1 LAAEIK
7 LGLTAKLGSAAQ
19 TKLGL
24 AAKLGLTAET
34 ELGLTAKSSPS
45 LAAPLASITL
55 ERAPRVH

>member
-7 LGLTAKLGSAAQ
+7 LGLTAKLGSAA
-19 TKLGL
+19 
-24 AAKLGLTAET
+24 ET
-34 ELGLTAKSSPS
+34 ELGLTAKPS

>member
-7 LGLTAKLGSAAQ
+7 LGLAAKLGSA
-19 TKLGL
+19 
-24 AAKLGLTAET
+24 AET